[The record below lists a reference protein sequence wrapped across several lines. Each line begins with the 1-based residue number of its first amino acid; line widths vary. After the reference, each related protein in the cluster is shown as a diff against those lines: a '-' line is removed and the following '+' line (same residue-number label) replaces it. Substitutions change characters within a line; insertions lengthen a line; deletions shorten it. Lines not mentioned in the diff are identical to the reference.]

1 MRDKMKPF
9 TVALTGKAAILAAA
23 FCSLVASAVEVK
35 VDFSKDVRP
44 VKPMHAVGQPPLLG
58 LRDYQLF
65 RYLKEAGVPYA
76 RLHDIGSS
84 VPHCRYHTGDKEV
97 PLVLELCGRAGAR
110 PSPCGVGVKCKVR
123 ECRITDETRTNEIV
137 PLPASLP
144 PHSFL
149 VMTVSHN

>member
-1 MRDKMKPF
+1 MRDKTKPF

-23 FCSLVASAVEVK
+23 FCALTASAVEVI
-35 VDFSKDVRP
+35 
-44 VKPMHAVGQPPLLG
+44 A
-58 LRDYQLF
+58 
-65 RYLKEAGVPYA
+65 
-76 RLHDIGSS
+76 
-84 VPHCRYHTGDKEV
+84 HTGDKEV

-110 PSPCGVGVKCKVR
+110 PSPGRVR